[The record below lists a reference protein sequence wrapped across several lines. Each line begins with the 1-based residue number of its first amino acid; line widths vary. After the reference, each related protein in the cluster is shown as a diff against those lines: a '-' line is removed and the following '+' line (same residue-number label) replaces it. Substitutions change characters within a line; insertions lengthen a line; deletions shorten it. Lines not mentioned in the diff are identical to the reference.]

1 MGCLIIVLC
10 LVLLVV
16 APVVLVAILLW
27 PLAAATVAEIKVDA
41 AKREAEARTKA
52 ENVQQA
58 ALDHGV
64 RVSGCTE
71 STRQLAPVSRTTSA
85 RSLRR

>member
-16 APVVLVAILLW
+16 APLLLAAVFLW

-41 AKREAEARTKA
+41 AKREAEAKA
-52 ENVQQA
+52 E
-58 ALDHGV
+58 
-64 RVSGCTE
+64 TE
-71 STRQLAPVSRTTSA
+71 NRLSS
-85 RSLRR
+85 